1 MKIELNFTHTK
12 FALKYFLTN
21 ILGKS
26 ISLNWYLG
34 PEISIGI
41 NRIPCTQQA
50 LNECVLM
57 SELNR
62 LQKCHL

>member
-41 NRIPCTQQA
+41 NRIPCTQ
-50 LNECVLM
+50 
-57 SELNR
+57 
-62 LQKCHL
+62 